1 MAADRPEHPSDPPST
16 ESPDLEAIGPYRLL
30 RLLGEG
36 GMGLVYEAEQSEPI
50 RRRVALKLVRGEL
63 ASPQVTARF
72 EAERQALAV
81 MQHPNIAKVLDAGTA
96 PDGRPYFVM
105 DHVVGEPITEFCDTH
120 RLSTRDRLGL
130 FVQVCE
136 AVQHAHQKGVIHRDL
151 KPSNVLVTEEAG
163 SAAPRVIDFGIAKA
177 MGVQLTDR
185 TLATHMG
192 AVVGTPAYMS
202 PEQAAGAG
210 LDVDTRADIY
220 SLGVLLYELL
230 VGRLPVD
237 PDDVGFVPFIAGLV
251 AGTTNPPT
259 PSQRLSQANGDAAR
273 VAAARRTELGRLRH
287 ELKGDLDWIVMRA
300 IEPERERRYETAN
313 ALTLDLGRYLADEP
327 VRARPPS
334 TAYRLRK
341 FAKRNRAGVVAGAA
355 AVLALVGGAVATTVG
370 MVRATRAEDRALAAQ
385 GEAERE
391 AETAN
396 QVSAFL
402 GSLFQAS
409 DPTRSREREL
419 TARELLDQGAARV
432 GTELADQPLVQ
443 ARLMSVMV
451 RAYLYLARR
460 DEAIDLAQQRLA
472 VLEAALGP
480 NHPEVA
486 GALVGLSFLSRD
498 PLEVDRE
505 RFERAVAIWESYPGP
520 ERDGGI
526 AIASALL
533 SAPLQG
539 LGLNAE
545 AEQAARRAITILERY
560 PEPQRERWEL
570 LNRTPD
576 EIHLAALL
584 NLSGTFVERRRYGE
598 AIPLLQQSLAVA
610 ERSLGPNHP
619 DFAQHLRSLG
629 GVYQVHGRY
638 AEAEPL
644 LRRGIDI
651 REAAVERRG
660 AIWGQL
666 ARLLGLVLTRTGRE
680 AEGDSLLAEVIQ
692 ETGIWA
698 ALYDRGMLRLR
709 RGDGAAAERIFR
721 DVLET
726 SPLADDEER
735 LATDDFDLAHYWIGL
750 GQALLMQGKLAEA
763 RTACQKAVQLYQ
775 AWNAPH
781 LEDGAA
787 RAWTCLAT
795 LHARRG
801 EAAEAE
807 PLFRR
812 AMVVQDSLHTGQPEI
827 VHWREELSATLEGY
841 AALLRSLGRPDEA
854 ATLEARLAEVRG
866 SAQPAGR

>member
-259 PSQRLSQANGDAAR
+259 PSQRLAQANGDAAR
-273 VAAARRTELGRLRH
+273 VAAARRTELGRLRQ

-300 IEPERERRYETAN
+300 IETERERRYETAN
-313 ALTLDLGRYLADEP
+313 ALALDLGRYLADEP

-355 AVLALVGGAVATTVG
+355 AVVALVGGAVATTVG

-385 GEAERE
+385 AEAERE

-396 QVSAFL
+396 QVSDFL

-409 DPTRSREREL
+409 DPSRGREREL
-419 TARELLDQGAARV
+419 TARELLDQGAARI
-432 GTELADQPLVQ
+432 GTELADRPLVQ
-443 ARLMSVMV
+443 NRLMSVIARSYIYLGRV
-451 RAYLYLARR
+451 AEARALN
-460 DEAIDLAQQRLA
+460 EQRLA
-472 VLEAALGP
+472 TLEAALGP

-486 GALVGLSFLSRD
+486 RALISLAFTSPGYEASGQLYA
-498 PLEVDRE
+498 
-505 RFERAVAIWESYPGP
+505 RALAVWESYPGP

-533 SAPLQG
+533 AGAYMGQG
-539 LGLNAE
+539 RLVEG
-545 AEQAARRAITILERY
+545 EQAARRAIAILERY
-560 PEPQRERWEL
+560 PEPQRERWEI
-570 LNRTPD
+570 NDRTPD
-576 EIHLAALL
+576 ELHIAALL
-584 NLSGTFVERRRYGE
+584 NLGASLGEEGRYGE
-598 AIPLLQQSLAVA
+598 ALSIQERSLEVG
-610 ERSLGPNHP
+610 ERSLGPDHP
-619 DFAQHLRSLG
+619 DVARHLANLG
-629 GVYQVHGRY
+629 ENYHLHGRY

-644 LRRGIDI
+644 LRRGLDI
-651 REAAVERRG
+651 RERAVERRG
-660 AIWGQL
+660 GIWASLAID
-666 ARLLGLVLTRTGRE
+666 LGAVMWRTGRH
-680 AEGDSLLAEVIQ
+680 AEGDSLLGEAFEL
-692 ETGIWA
+692 TGRPMVP
-698 ALYDRGMLRLR
+698 YERGMLRLA
-709 RGDGAAAERIFR
+709 RGDALGAERMFR
-721 DVLET
+721 GFLESLELT
-726 SPLADDEER
+726 ADEEPP
-735 LATDDFDLAHYWIGL
+735 ATHDLDLGLYWIGL
-750 GQALLMQGKLAEA
+750 GEALLMQGDLAGASSACGRAARLYEA
-763 RTACQKAVQLYQ
+763 WDIQRM
-775 AWNAPH
+775 
-781 LEDGAA
+781 DDRAA
-787 RAWTCLAT
+787 RAWSCLAAV
-795 LHARRG
+795 HAGRG
-801 EAAEAE
+801 ESAEAE
-807 PLFRR
+807 RLFRR
-812 AMVVQDSLHTGQPEI
+812 AMAVQHSHHTDQPEI
-827 VHWREELSATLEGY
+827 VHWREELSATLEAY
-841 AALLRSLGRPDEA
+841 AALLRSLGRFQEA
-854 ATLEARLAEVRG
+854 AKLEARLTEVRA
-866 SAQPAGR
+866 SARSTAL